1 MQIKK
6 ILGVILV
13 FSISVTAQAFARAP
27 ENLDTLKME
36 LVKYHDSGE
45 YAQDIAEVDSRALA
59 YLKKRVERR
68 TANEKLAI
76 ILDIDETSLS
86 NYRDMVKLSFG
97 GTFADIMVDE
107 DKGTDAVI
115 EPTLA
120 IYQFAKSHGVAVF
133 FVTGRTRNYRASTA
147 RNLERVG
154 FKNFDGLTLKPE
166 GYRESS
172 VVPYKSSARKV
183 IADAGYTIVLNIG
196 DQESDLAG
204 GFSEK
209 TFKLPNPYYYIN

>member
-6 ILGVILV
+6 ILGVLLV
-13 FSISVTAQAFARAP
+13 FSVATTGHAFSRTP

-36 LVKYHDSGE
+36 LIRYHDSGE

-59 YLKKRVERR
+59 YLKKRVER
-68 TANEKLAI
+68 AAPGEKLAI

-97 GTFADIMVDE
+97 GTFADVMAGE

-115 EPTLA
+115 EPTLG
-120 IYQFAKSHGVAVF
+120 IYQFAKAHGVAVF
-133 FVTGRTRNYRASTA
+133 FVTGRTRNYRTSTA
-147 RNLERVG
+147 RNLQRVG
-154 FKNFDGLTLKPE
+154 YKGFDGLTLKPE
-166 GYRESS
+166 GYRETS
-172 VVPYKSSARKV
+172 VVPYKSSARKA